1 SQQERL
7 EYMATAAVEETGMG
21 NAHHKV
27 LKNLYAATRTPGVE
41 DLVMEA
47 RQGDDGLTTL
57 EYSPYG
63 VIGAITPTTNP
74 TETIICNT
82 VGMLAAG
89 NTVVFSPHPRARHLS
104 AWLVDVLNRAMV
116 EAGAP
121 DNLITVIT
129 EPTPDTTK
137 ALITHPDI
145 TM

>member
-1 SQQERL
+1 
-7 EYMATAAVEETGMG
+7 MG

-57 EYSPYG
+57 EYSPFG

-82 VGMLAAG
+82 VGL
-89 NTVVFSPHPRARHLS
+89 
-104 AWLVDVLNRAMV
+104 
-116 EAGAP
+116 
-121 DNLITVIT
+121 
-129 EPTPDTTK
+129 
-137 ALITHPDI
+137 
-145 TM
+145 